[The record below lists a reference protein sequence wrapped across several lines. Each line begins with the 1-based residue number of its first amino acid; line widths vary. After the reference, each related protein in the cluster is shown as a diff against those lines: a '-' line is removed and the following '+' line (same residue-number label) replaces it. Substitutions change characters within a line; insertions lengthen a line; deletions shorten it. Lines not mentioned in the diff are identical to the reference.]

1 MNEQNSTA
9 GQGLGVAGLIM
20 GIIAIPLGLIPCTF
34 LVALVFGIVGIVLSS
49 IALSQANRYNSP
61 KGIIIAALVCS
72 VLGFSFAL
80 TWGIALKNSSPIIK
94 KIIYEIKKEGD
105 FDEVFNDLENEAED
119 VLKDLEEEKSGEPV
133 TPASDEKENA
143 MIDTLK
149 ALEGI
154 NNQ

>member
-9 GQGLGVAGLIM
+9 GQGMGVAGLIL

-34 LVALVFGIVGIVLSS
+34 LIALVFGVVGIVLSS
-49 IALSQANRYNSP
+49 IALSQANRYNGP
-61 KGIIIAALVCS
+61 KGVIIAALVCS
-72 VLGFSFAL
+72 ILGFSFAL

-105 FDEVFNDLENEAED
+105 FEEVFNDLGNEAED
-119 VLKDLEEEKSGEPV
+119 VLKDLEEEKSSKPVEPFNH
-133 TPASDEKENA
+133 EKENA

-154 NNQ
+154 ENQ